1 MIDAGLVR
9 AEQVNN
15 AVPDMG
21 TDSGVFE
28 RLTNYTMVPGRFG
41 IFPPIDLVLR
51 TTGIVQETAL
61 RRALNANS
69 VIVWHEDQVGNIT
82 LGPRNTVEAEIIVQ
96 SRLGTAAAEVAVARE
111 LLANVR
117 DDSSPYGDG
126 PEVRFAGE
134 LARAFGPGSSERHRF
149 VNHWLAIADSLEAL
163 RTERSFQAPYLMV
176 QEANLRREWANRAWS
191 AEPERAEDQAHKAL
205 EVTESALPIVLQDS
219 RNTRLRSMLLVEQ
232 ASSVGGILTHAT
244 GPFGPQSQN
253 ARLFQRTLD
262 AIQDARHIDPGSY
275 HPLDV
280 LFWITRNLLNSRL
293 LRGVDA
299 ANALASTSN
308 AFLTAD
314 PDLFPTSQQE
324 QLWGREYELAQLLS
338 DTDLAAEAWE
348 ALIEMGSGAGHY
360 IEALRH
366 AGLRPGVRL
375 GEITRQDAASTVSGY
390 F

>member
-1 MIDAGLVR
+1 MVDAGLIR
-9 AEQVNN
+9 AEQVKN
-15 AVPDMG
+15 AIPDTD
-21 TDSGVFE
+21 TDSGLFE

-41 IFPPIDLVLR
+41 IFPPVDLVLR
-51 TTGIVQETAL
+51 TTGSVQETAL

-111 LLANVR
+111 MLANIR

-126 PEVRFAGE
+126 PEVRFATE
-134 LARAFGPGSSERHRF
+134 LARAFGTGSSERHRF
-149 VNHWLAIADSLEAL
+149 ANYWLAIADSLEAL

-191 AEPERAEDQAHKAL
+191 AEPELAEDQAGKAL
-205 EVTESALPIVLQDS
+205 AVAEAALPLTLEDS

-232 ASSVGGILTHAT
+232 ASSAGWNTHPRDRILL
-244 GPFGPQSQN
+244 
-253 ARLFQRTLD
+253 ARIHRTDWLFQGTLD

-293 LRGVDA
+293 LRGADA

-314 PDLFPTSQQE
+314 LDMFPPSQQE
-324 QLWGREYELAQLLS
+324 QLLE
-338 DTDLAAEAWE
+338 T
-348 ALIEMGSGAGHY
+348 
-360 IEALRH
+360 
-366 AGLRPGVRL
+366 
-375 GEITRQDAASTVSGY
+375 
-390 F
+390 